1 MEELLEEF
9 ICSITKENR
18 TITLT
23 YCHPTYSHLTDDG
36 GLTPCTGYCEYHS
49 HTMKGLG
56 KPINQNFVVMTKCDM
71 GDIIEYINQKRGLTE
86 NDFNEVNKLI
96 REHTRVK
103 AESVVQDPHQ

>member
-9 ICSITKENR
+9 ICSVTKENR

-23 YCHPTYSHLTDDG
+23 YCHPTYSHS
-36 GLTPCTGYCEYHS
+36 GYCEYHS

-56 KPINQNFVVMTKCDM
+56 KPIEQNFVVMTKCDM

-86 NDFNEVNKLI
+86 KDFNEVNRLI
-96 REHTRVK
+96 REHSRIK
-103 AESVVQDPHQ
+103 AEGVQDPHQ